1 MCAPALQRSP
11 GCFLAARIPGNPS
24 VAGGKSLADFLL
36 VQTLNG
42 LSFAAL
48 LFLLASGLSLIYGVM
63 KIVNIA
69 HGSFFMVGAYVGLS
83 VILKTNN
90 FLLGALAG
98 GLAVGVLGLVIERGF
113 LRRFPLQ
120 ALPQMMITLGFA
132 LVFRDLSLLIWGGDP
147 FILPCAEYLKGSVR
161 IFHVVFP
168 IYRLFVLGVATVV
181 AIALGLFNDRTLVGA
196 KLRAA
201 VDDHEMAGGVGLNVP
216 LISGCMFGLGVFLA
230 GFAGVMGGPIFGV
243 YPGLDFELLSLAFV
257 VVIVG
262 GRGSLLGSAV
272 GSILVG
278 LVDNFGKALIPEL
291 SYFTLFAPMAL
302 VVALKPTGLFGKE

>member
-1 MCAPALQRSP
+1 MGFHRFKPYP
-11 GCFLAARIPGNPS
+11 GGFILRE
-24 VAGGKSLADFLL
+24 FLL

-42 LSFAAL
+42 LSFGAL

-69 HGSFFMVGAYVGLS
+69 HGSYFMLGAYVGLS
-83 VILKTNN
+83 VILRTKS
-90 FLLGALAG
+90 FILGAFAG
-98 GLAVGVLGLVIERGF
+98 GLVVGVVGMIMERGF
-113 LRRFPLQ
+113 LRKFPLQ

-132 LVFRDLSLLIWGGDP
+132 LVFRDLALLIWGGDP
-147 FILPCAEYLKGSVR
+147 YTLPSPEFLRGSTH
-161 IFHVVFP
+161 IYQVVFP
-168 IYRLFVLGVATVV
+168 VYRLFVIAVAALV
-181 AIALGLFNDRTLVGA
+181 AIALWLFNDKTLVGA

-216 LISGCMFGLGVFLA
+216 LISGCMFGLGAFLA
-230 GFAGVMGGPIFGV
+230 AFGGVMGGPIFGV
-243 YPGLDFELLSLAFV
+243 YPGLDFELLSLGFV

-262 GRGSLLGSAV
+262 GRGSLKGSAV

-278 LVDNFGKALIPEL
+278 LIDNFGKALVPEL

-302 VVALKPTGLFGKE
+302 IVAFKPTGLFGRE

>member
-1 MCAPALQRSP
+1 LS
-11 GCFLAARIPGNPS
+11 N
-24 VAGGKSLADFLL
+24 FLL
-36 VQTLNG
+36 AQTLNG

-48 LFLLASGLSLIYGVM
+48 LFLLSSGLSLIYGVM

-69 HGSFFMVGAYVGLS
+69 HGSFFMVGAYVALT
-83 VILKTNN
+83 VIQKTNN
-90 FLLGALAG
+90 FFLAAFAG
-98 GLAVGVLGLVIERGF
+98 GLVVGVLGLVIERGF

-120 ALPQMMITLGFA
+120 PLPQMMITLGFA
-132 LVFRDLSLLIWGGDP
+132 LLIRDFSLLIWGGDP
-147 FILPCAEYLKGSVR
+147 YILQSPDFLKGSVK
-161 IFHVVFP
+161 IVDVVFP
-168 IYRLFVLGVATVV
+168 VYRIFIFVVAILV
-181 AIALGLFNDRTLVGA
+181 AIALWLFNEKTLIGA

-216 LISGCMFGLGVFLA
+216 LISGCMFGLGAFLA
-230 GFAGVMGGPIFGV
+230 GFGGVMGGPVFGV
-243 YPGLDFELLSLAFV
+243 FPGLDFELLSLGFV
-257 VVIVG
+257 VVLVG

>member
-1 MCAPALQRSP
+1 MS
-11 GCFLAARIPGNPS
+11 N
-24 VAGGKSLADFLL
+24 FLL
-36 VQTLNG
+36 AQTLNG

-48 LFLLASGLSLIYGVM
+48 LFLLSSGLSLIYGVM

-69 HGSFFMVGAYVGLS
+69 HGSFFMVGAYVALT
-83 VILKTNN
+83 IIQKTNN
-90 FLLGALAG
+90 FFLAAFAG
-98 GLAVGVLGLVIERGF
+98 GLVVGVLGLVIERGF

-120 ALPQMMITLGFA
+120 PLPQMMITLGFA
-132 LVFRDLSLLIWGGDP
+132 LLIRDFSLLIWGGDP
-147 FILPCAEYLKGSVR
+147 YILQTPDYLKGSVK
-161 IFHVVFP
+161 IIDVVFP
-168 IYRLFVLGVATVV
+168 IYRIFIFVVAILV
-181 AIALGLFNDRTLVGA
+181 AIALWLFNEKTLIGA

-216 LISGCMFGLGVFLA
+216 LISGCMFGLGAFLA
-230 GFAGVMGGPIFGV
+230 GFGGVMGGPVFGV
-243 YPGLDFELLSLAFV
+243 FPGLDFELLSLGFV
-257 VVIVG
+257 VVLVG

>member
-1 MCAPALQRSP
+1 MS
-11 GCFLAARIPGNPS
+11 
-24 VAGGKSLADFLL
+24 DFLL

-48 LFLLASGLSLIYGVM
+48 LFLLSSGLSLIYGVM

-69 HGSFFMVGAYVGLS
+69 HGSFFMVGAYVGLT
-83 VILKTNN
+83 VILKTGN
-90 FLLGALAG
+90 FFLGALAG
-98 GLAVGVLGLVIERGF
+98 GLAVGVIGFIMERGF
-113 LRRFPLQ
+113 LRKFPLQ

-147 FILPCAEYLKGSVR
+147 YILPCPEFLKGSVS
-161 IFHVVFP
+161 IF
-168 IYRLFVLGVATVV
+168 GVATVV
-181 AIALGLFNDRTLVGA
+181 AIALWLFNEKTLVGA

-216 LISGCMFGLGVFLA
+216 LISGCMFGLGAFLA
-230 GFAGVMGGPIFGV
+230 GFGGVMGGPIFGV
-243 YPGLDFELLSLAFV
+243 YPGLDFELLSLGFV

-302 VVALKPTGLFGKE
+302 VVALKPKGLFGRE

>member
-1 MCAPALQRSP
+1 MSH
-11 GCFLAARIPGNPS
+11 
-24 VAGGKSLADFLL
+24 FLL

-42 LSFAAL
+42 LSFGAL
-48 LFLLASGLSLIYGVM
+48 LFLLASGLALIYGVM

-69 HGSFFMVGAYVGLS
+69 HGSYFMMGCYVALS
-83 VILKTNN
+83 VVLRTKS
-90 FLLGALAG
+90 FALGALAG
-98 GLAVGVLGLVIERGF
+98 GLTVGALGLVMERGF

-147 FILPCAEYLKGSVR
+147 YILPCPDYLKGSVSVLG
-161 IFHVVFP
+161 VVFP
-168 IYRLFVLGVATVV
+168 VYRFFIIAVAAAV
-181 AIALGLFNDRTLVGA
+181 ALALWLFNEKTLIGA
-196 KLRAA
+196 KLRAV

-216 LISGCMFGLGVFLA
+216 LVSGCMFGLGAFLA

-243 YPGLDFELLSLAFV
+243 YPGLDFELLSMAFV

-262 GRGSLLGSAV
+262 GRGSLLGAAV
-272 GSILVG
+272 GSVLVG

-302 VVALKPTGLFGKE
+302 VVAIKPTGLFGKE

>member
-1 MCAPALQRSP
+1 MS
-11 GCFLAARIPGNPS
+11 
-24 VAGGKSLADFLL
+24 DFLL

-69 HGSFFMVGAYVGLS
+69 HGSYFMIGAYVGLS
-83 VILKTNN
+83 VVKKTGN
-90 FLLGALAG
+90 FFLAIVCG
-98 GLAVGVLGLVIERGF
+98 GLAVAVLGLIMERGF
-113 LRRFPLQ
+113 LRKFPLQ

-132 LVFRDLSLLIWGGDP
+132 LIFRDLALLIWGGDP
-147 FILPCAEYLKGSVR
+147 YTLPMPQFLQGSVKVMT
-161 IFHVVFP
+161 VVFP
-168 IYRLFVLGVATVV
+168 IYRLFLIAVAAAV
-181 AIALGLFNDRTLVGA
+181 AVALWLFNDKTLVGA

-216 LISGCMFGLGVFLA
+216 LISGFMFALGAFLA
-230 GFAGVMGGPIFGV
+230 GFGGVMGGPVFGV

-257 VVIVG
+257 VVLVG

-302 VVALKPTGLFGKE
+302 VVAFKPTGLFGKE

>member
-1 MCAPALQRSP
+1 
-11 GCFLAARIPGNPS
+11 
-24 VAGGKSLADFLL
+24 
-36 VQTLNG
+36 
-42 LSFAAL
+42 
-48 LFLLASGLSLIYGVM
+48 M

-69 HGSFFMVGAYVGLS
+69 HGSYFMMGCYVALS
-83 VILKTNN
+83 VVLRTKS
-90 FLLGALAG
+90 FALGALAG
-98 GLAVGVLGLVIERGF
+98 GLTVGALGLVMERGF

-147 FILPCAEYLKGSVR
+147 YILPCPDYLKGSVSVLG
-161 IFHVVFP
+161 VVFP
-168 IYRLFVLGVATVV
+168 VYRFFIIAVAAAV
-181 AIALGLFNDRTLVGA
+181 ALALWLFNEKTLIGA
-196 KLRAA
+196 KLRAV

-216 LISGCMFGLGVFLA
+216 LVSGCMFGLGAFLA

-243 YPGLDFELLSLAFV
+243 YPGLDFELLSMAFV

-262 GRGSLLGSAV
+262 GRGSLLGAAV
-272 GSILVG
+272 GSVLVG

-302 VVALKPTGLFGKE
+302 VVAIKPTGLFGKE

>member
-1 MCAPALQRSP
+1 MSE
-11 GCFLAARIPGNPS
+11 
-24 VAGGKSLADFLL
+24 FLL

-42 LSFAAL
+42 LSFGAL
-48 LFLLASGLSLIYGVM
+48 LFLLGSGLSLIYGVM

-69 HGSFFMVGAYVGLS
+69 HGSYYMLGAYVGLS
-83 VILKTNN
+83 VILRTKS
-90 FLLGALAG
+90 FILGAFAG
-98 GLAVGVLGLVIERGF
+98 GVAVGVIGLGMERIF

-132 LVFRDLSLLIWGGDP
+132 LVFRDLALLIWGGDP
-147 FILPCAEYLKGSVR
+147 YTLPSPAFLIGSTQ
-161 IFHVVFP
+161 IYKVVFP
-168 IYRLFVLGVATVV
+168 VYRLFVICVAAVV
-181 AIALGLFNDRTLVGA
+181 AVSLWVFNDKTLVGA

-216 LISGCMFGLGVFLA
+216 LISGFMFALGAFLA
-230 GFAGVMGGPIFGV
+230 AFGGVMGGPIFGV

-262 GRGSLLGSAV
+262 GRGSLKGSAV

-278 LVDNFGKALIPEL
+278 LIDNFGKALVPEL
-291 SYFTLFAPMAL
+291 SYFTLFAPMAIVL
-302 VVALKPTGLFGKE
+302 AIRPTGLFGRE

>member
-1 MCAPALQRSP
+1 MLS
-11 GCFLAARIPGNPS
+11 N
-24 VAGGKSLADFLL
+24 FLL
-36 VQTLNG
+36 AQTLNG

-48 LFLLASGLSLIYGVM
+48 LFLLSSGLSLIYGVM

-69 HGSFFMVGAYVGLS
+69 HGSFFMVGAYVALT
-83 VILKTNN
+83 IIQKTNN
-90 FLLGALAG
+90 FFLAAFAG
-98 GLAVGVLGLVIERGF
+98 GLVVGVLGLVIERGF

-120 ALPQMMITLGFA
+120 PLPQMMITLGFA
-132 LVFRDLSLLIWGGDP
+132 LLIRDFSLLIWGGDP
-147 FILPCAEYLKGSVR
+147 YILQTPDYLKGSVK
-161 IFHVVFP
+161 IIDVVFP
-168 IYRLFVLGVATVV
+168 IYRIFIFVVAILV
-181 AIALGLFNDRTLVGA
+181 AIALWLFNEKTLIGA

-216 LISGCMFGLGVFLA
+216 LISGCMFGLGAFLA
-230 GFAGVMGGPIFGV
+230 GFGGVMGGPVFGV
-243 YPGLDFELLSLAFV
+243 FPGLDFELLSLGFV
-257 VVIVG
+257 VVLVG

>member
-1 MCAPALQRSP
+1 LS
-11 GCFLAARIPGNPS
+11 N
-24 VAGGKSLADFLL
+24 FLL
-36 VQTLNG
+36 AQTLNG

-48 LFLLASGLSLIYGVM
+48 LFLLSSGLSLIYGVM

-69 HGSFFMVGAYVGLS
+69 HGSFFMVGAYVALT
-83 VILKTNN
+83 IIQKTNN
-90 FLLGALAG
+90 FFLAAFAG
-98 GLAVGVLGLVIERGF
+98 GLVVGVLGLVIERGF

-120 ALPQMMITLGFA
+120 PLPQTMMITLGFA
-132 LVFRDLSLLIWGGDP
+132 LLIRDFSLLIWGGDP
-147 FILPCAEYLKGSVR
+147 YILQTPDYLKGSVK
-161 IFHVVFP
+161 IIDVVFP
-168 IYRLFVLGVATVV
+168 IYRIFIFVVAILV
-181 AIALGLFNDRTLVGA
+181 AIALWLFNEKTLIGA

-216 LISGCMFGLGVFLA
+216 LISGCMFGLGAFLA
-230 GFAGVMGGPIFGV
+230 GFGGVMGGPVFGV
-243 YPGLDFELLSLAFV
+243 FPGLDFELLSLGFV
-257 VVIVG
+257 VVLVG